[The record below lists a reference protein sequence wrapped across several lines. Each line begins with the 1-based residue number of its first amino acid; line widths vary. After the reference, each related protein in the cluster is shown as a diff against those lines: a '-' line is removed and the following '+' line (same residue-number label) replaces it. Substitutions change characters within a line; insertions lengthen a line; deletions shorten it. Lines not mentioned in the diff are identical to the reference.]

1 MCQQFFQPKK
11 LLALGQ
17 KVKCHFKC
25 IAIRFLEKKK
35 KGSQSGLPPLGFFC
49 GWVFFFFDEVHN
61 KLLVQ
66 INPN

>member
-35 KGSQSGLPPLGFFC
+35 KRESVWFASFGFFL
-49 GWVFFFFDEVHN
+49 WVGFFFFDEVRN